1 VPDRIAALRRLG
13 DLARVADDRLTG
25 VGLGPRVGLLPPLAR
40 ARNRFSGELAEVR
53 TGLRRAAL
61 GAPALADV
69 LGGPR
74 RYLVFAANNAEMRA
88 GSGMFLSVGELVTG
102 PEGIELGEMRSVT
115 EVAVPPGAVP
125 LEGDLADRWG
135 WLAPNQE
142 WRNLMTSPRFD
153 AAAPLAARMWEAAGN
168 QPVDGVLVLDPVA
181 LSGLLTATGPVTIDG
196 RDIGPDDVV
205 DDLLHDQYVGVPPE
219 GLDQRREQ
227 LGRIAGAV
235 FDDLDAG
242 EWSAPH
248 LADGLAEAAAGR
260 HLLLWSAAAAEQA
273 GWQALGVDGS
283 VGPDSLSVAV
293 LNRAGNKL
301 DPFLG
306 VSADLDFAT
315 AGPDTAGPD
324 TEVPDTEVPDTEVTL
339 RIELHNDVPEGEPS
353 YVAGPVPGSGA
364 GEGVYLGILSVT
376 LPGGARDARFDGV
389 DQLAVAGADGPTRV
403 VGFQLHLARGERR
416 TVVARFRLPGSSG
429 VVRVEPS
436 ARVPAIRW
444 SSAGMTWSDFSTRVL
459 TWQAGPPTL

>member
-1 VPDRIAALRRLG
+1 
-13 DLARVADDRLTG
+13 
-25 VGLGPRVGLLPPLAR
+25 
-40 ARNRFSGELAEVR
+40 
-53 TGLRRAAL
+53 
-61 GAPALADV
+61 
-69 LGGPR
+69 
-74 RYLVFAANNAEMRA
+74 MRA

-125 LEGDLADRWG
+125 LEGDLAERWG

-153 AAAPLAARMWEAAGN
+153 VAAPLAARMWQAAGN
-168 QPVDGVLVLDPVA
+168 QPVDGVLVLDPIA
-181 LSGLLTATGPVTIDG
+181 LSGLLTATGPVTVDG

-227 LGRIAGAV
+227 LGRIAEAAV
-235 FDDLDAG
+235 EDLDAG
-242 EWSAPH
+242 DWSAPH
-248 LADGLAEAAAGR
+248 LADGLAAAAAGR
-260 HLLLWSAAAAEQA
+260 HLLLWSAATAEQA

-283 VGPDSLSVAV
+283 IGPDSLSIAV

-301 DPFLG
+301 DPFLA
-306 VSADLDFAT
+306 VSADLDFRA
-315 AGPDTAGPD
+315 AGPDTD
-324 TEVPDTEVPDTEVTL
+324 VTM
-339 RIELHNDVPEGEPS
+339 RIELHNDAPEGEPS

-376 LPGGARDARFDGV
+376 LPGGAREARFDGV
-389 DQLAVAGADGPTRV
+389 GQLAVAGTDGPTRV
-403 VGFQLHLARGERR
+403 VGFQLQLARGERR
-416 TVVARFRLPGSSG
+416 TVVARFRLPRSSG

-436 ARVPAIRW
+436 ARVPAILW
-444 SSAGMTWSDFSTRVL
+444 TSAGMTWSDFSTRVL
-459 TWQAGPPTL
+459 TWEAGPQTL